1 MKRFA
6 TRRTCRATFSMA
18 VPRVR
23 TTSRHRLW
31 EAHMLHTALASLAT
45 AACLLALTAC
55 NGDNT
60 ERPTTSPTLSDSP
73 TSPSSSPSSSP
84 STPSVSE
91 YLVKYSEEEREA
103 YEAAVEDYATF
114 SDRNAELY
122 RVGRATSAAKAYYM
136 KSTSAWQTYWAKLR
150 EFDSQGIRVVGRG
163 EVIRIR
169 PSGIRVD
176 PDGGGQVDLRVCGV
190 STGVQVIQN
199 GEVVPQPSPKPT
211 TTRVRMVKLPG
222 ASSWRIL
229 FDRVGSPC

>member
-1 MKRFA
+1 MF
-6 TRRTCRATFSMA
+6 
-18 VPRVR
+18 R
-23 TTSRHRLW
+23 TTR
-31 EAHMLHTALASLAT
+31 AFPAT
-45 AACLLALTAC
+45 VACLFALTAC
-55 NGDNT
+55 NGDN
-60 ERPTTSPTLSDSP
+60 PQPPAPSSTLGGSA

-91 YLVKYSEEEREA
+91 YLVKYSEEERAA
-103 YEAAVEDYATF
+103 YDAAVEDYAAF
-114 SDRNAELY
+114 SDRNAEIY
-122 RVGRATSAAKAYYM
+122 RVGRATPAAKAYYM

-190 STGVQVIQN
+190 STGVQVIQD

-222 ASSWRIL
+222 EASWRIL